1 MDAKFVEPTYRL
13 KPHEELKFSP
23 PAVARISEE
32 VVKAMLSDKK
42 WIGEGEEAVWTVQ
55 ITEQVKSKVI
65 GERGVG
71 KDIDLVV
78 WRASRRET
86 KKTSHLPSTPNFPF
100 SLSPPPFPHLS
111 ALNFPRYKIV
121 VQTVMGQSA
130 KQGVRVASR
139 CLWDVEADNVSSY
152 TYNADTLWVTVMV
165 FGLYVE

>member
-1 MDAKFVEPTYRL
+1 MLLILSANPNYNNRMDAKFVEPTYRL

-71 KDIDLVV
+71 KDIVV
-78 WRASRRET
+78 WRASASRREN
-86 KKTSHLPSTPNFPF
+86 KKTSHLPSTPTSPF
-100 SLSPPPFPHLS
+100 SLSPLPSFSPEFSTLQDCCSNCDGSECKARGPC
-111 ALNFPRYKIV
+111 
-121 VQTVMGQSA
+121 
-130 KQGVRVASR
+130 RV
-139 CLWDVEADNVSSY
+139 
-152 TYNADTLWVTVMV
+152 TLLV
-165 FGLYVE
+165 GRGGR